1 VDIVRPIEFESRAAE
16 LILAHH
22 ERLDGRGY
30 PRGLKGEQI
39 PLGARIIAV
48 LDAYESMTL
57 GRPYRQAMSHGD
69 AMAELRRC
77 AGSQF
82 DPKVV
87 EAFAQA
93 AEAHEDA
100 KAIQAPEA
108 A

>member
-1 VDIVRPIEFESRAAE
+1 
-16 LILAHH
+16 
-22 ERLDGRGY
+22 
-30 PRGLKGEQI
+30 LKGEQI